1 MEKYV
6 AAELELVTIDE
17 DVIPASDQV
26 NSTTTT
32 GPVVP
37 VPTVQ

>member
-17 DVIPASDQV
+17 DVITASDQV
-26 NSTTTT
+26 NSTNTT

-37 VPTVQ
+37 YPTVQ